1 MTVRLAAAD
10 HAICTGV
17 TRIADVETRTVATR
31 SVADAETHSGETR
44 TVAILTAATVA
55 TRSAVIPIAVA
66 RSAAIRSA
74 AIRSAVILIAVTR
87 TAAIRIVAAMIV
99 PGIATTAR
107 VTLAAKALMRLTGAA
122 VPAPRRANVR
132 KVLALAMTAGD
143 MTVAHVSARRLRR
156 RSGTP
161 TSATTC
167 PRAMT
172 TSKVQL
178 LECSHAAIIHRP
190 DDISQ
195 EVADYRRQMP
205 GNHHAL
211 GECLG

>member
-1 MTVRLAAAD
+1 MGSEM
-10 HAICTGV
+10 C
-17 TRIADVETRTVATR
+17 
-31 SVADAETHSGETR
+31 
-44 TVAILTAATVA
+44 
-55 TRSAVIPIAVA
+55 
-66 RSAAIRSA
+66 IRDS
-74 AIRSAVILIAVTR
+74 